1 MEDCFQKKVLFH
13 YRTHLDVFATELLK
27 DSSSIL

>member
-1 MEDCFQKKVLFH
+1 MEDCFQTKVLFH
-13 YRTHLDVFATELLK
+13 YYTHLDVFAIELLK